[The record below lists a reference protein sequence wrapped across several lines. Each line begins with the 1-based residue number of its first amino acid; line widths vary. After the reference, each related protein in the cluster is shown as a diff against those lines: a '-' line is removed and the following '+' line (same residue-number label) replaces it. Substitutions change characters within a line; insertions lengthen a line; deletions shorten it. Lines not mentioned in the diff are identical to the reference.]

1 MGRSL
6 FNSFYEEGSMIIG
19 TSYFQ
24 TRRAADRYYQRQG
37 YDDAELQIRE
47 GLIRIGVPEIAAG
60 ESLSIIADEGR
71 YQIHCA
77 SPTSASVNVAQQ
89 AKKGKRGVGTR
100 SLNSE
105 VALLTEQDGCIVLP
119 EEALVHYAEIKSLIL
134 KGGGHYDC
142 GTFRFPSGIDAARV
156 LSDLR
161 SGSVTN
167 RKQERQAFFTPLEE
181 AHRVCRAPG
190 ELAGLRVLEP
200 SAGHGALAD
209 VASSAGARLVL
220 IENDPVSIQVL
231 RKKGYDVVERDFL
244 QVNPEDIGLFDVVVA
259 NPPFSRLLDV
269 THVLHMA
276 RFVKAGGCIST
287 IMSIAWET
295 SSNRRAAA
303 FREFLSAHNATVTQI
318 AAGAFKC
325 AGTGI
330 ATTHVFFRVP
340 IQSDRPVAAEVVT
353 AGKQEQFAIE
363 F

>member
-1 MGRSL
+1 
-6 FNSFYEEGSMIIG
+6 MIIG
-19 TSYFQ
+19 TSHFQ
-24 TRRAADRYYQRQG
+24 TRRAADLYYQRQG
-37 YDDAELQIRE
+37 YDDAEMQIRE
-47 GLIRIGVPEIAAG
+47 GLIHIGVPNIAAG

-77 SPTSASVNVAQQ
+77 SSTAASVKVTGQPAT
-89 AKKGKRGVGTR
+89 KGKPGVGTR
-100 SLNSE
+100 SLDGE

-119 EEALVHYAEIKSLIL
+119 DAALVHYAEIKSLII
-134 KGGGHYDC
+134 KGGGHYDR
-142 GTFRFPSGIDAARV
+142 GTFRFPNGIDAATV

-220 IENDPVSIQVL
+220 IENDPVSIRVL
-231 RKKGYDVVERDFL
+231 REKGYDVVERDFL
-244 QVNPEDIGLFDVVVA
+244 QVNPEEIGLFDVVVA

-287 IMSIAWET
+287 IMSTAWET
-295 SSNRRAAA
+295 SSNRRAVA
-303 FREFLSAHNATVTQI
+303 FREFLTAHNATVTEI

-340 IQSDRPVAAEVVT
+340 TQSDRTVAVEAVT

>member
-1 MGRSL
+1 
-6 FNSFYEEGSMIIG
+6 MITG

-24 TRRAADRYYQRQG
+24 TRRAADLYYQRQG
-37 YDDAELQIRE
+37 YDDADLHIRE
-47 GLIRIGVPEIAAG
+47 GLIHIGVPQIAAG

-77 SPTSASVNVAQQ
+77 SPTPASVKVAAQP
-89 AKKGKRGVGTR
+89 ANKGKPGIGTR
-100 SLNSE
+100 SLDGE

-142 GTFRFPSGIDAARV
+142 GAFRFPSGIDAARV

-287 IMSIAWET
+287 IMSTAWET